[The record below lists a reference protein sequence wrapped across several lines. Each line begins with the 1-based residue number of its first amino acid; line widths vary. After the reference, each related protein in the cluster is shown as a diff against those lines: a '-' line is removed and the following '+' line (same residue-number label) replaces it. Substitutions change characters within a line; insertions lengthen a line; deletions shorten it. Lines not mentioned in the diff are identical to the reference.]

1 MVFVMFLGIFGIDR
15 FYLGKWKTGIAK
27 GLTLGVCE
35 RRQWAGSSLRPFDVT
50 FEGWSFTS

>member
-1 MVFVMFLGIFGIDR
+1 MFLGIFGVDR

-35 RRQWAGSSLRPFDVT
+35 RRQWAGSSLRPFDVP